1 MQGKKEDTVCYS
13 LSGIE
18 IDAERLL
25 HDYEAVASDVWTSQ
39 NRYAK
44 GMTNWKGISLYSING
59 ASDDLRCADKPI
71 VSKTPAGD
79 VCSYICDELLPQ
91 FGARPLRVAFYRLTA
106 GTNVGKHK
114 DYGQN
119 RTAGMVRIHI
129 PVITNKDVTMQVE
142 DNTYHFGVGEAWYFD
157 ASCWHSVKN
166 SGADDRIHL
175 IADFYPSPE
184 LDAHLKPISFN
195 DRLRFLMARME
206 FNVEIAK
213 TFAKF
218 IVTREGRARIMAKL
232 GVAAKSVDQPAT

>member
-1 MQGKKEDTVCYS
+1 MQAQKDDTVCYS

-25 HDYEAVASDVWTSQ
+25 ADYERVASQSWTSQ
-39 NRYAK
+39 NRYAE

-59 ASDDLRCADKPI
+59 ESDDLRCADKPI
-71 VSKTPAGD
+71 VSKTPAGEI
-79 VCSYICDELLPQ
+79 CKYICDEVLPQ
-91 FGARPLRVAFYRLTA
+91 FGAKPLRVAFYRLTA

-119 RTAGMVRIHI
+119 RTTGMIRIHI

-142 DNTYHFGVGEAWYFD
+142 DNTYHFAVGESWYFD

-166 SGADDRIHL
+166 SGRDDRIHL
-175 IADFYPSPE
+175 IADLYPSPE
-184 LDAHLKPISFN
+184 LDSHLKPISSS
-195 DRLRFLMARME
+195 DRFRFLKARAEANMQ
-206 FNVEIAK
+206 VAK

-218 IVTREGRARIMAKL
+218 ITTREGRARIMAKL
-232 GVAAKSVDQPAT
+232 GVATQSGDQPAA